1 VQASPFL
8 FRNARIVDPSDSYDE
23 IGDLLIA
30 NGTVTH
36 RGARLSVLPPDTE
49 IIDASGLIASPG
61 FVDLHTHLRYPGF
74 PAKETMASGSAAA
87 AAGGFTTICCMANTD
102 PVVDSVPILLDVVE
116 TASREA
122 RVHVLQLAAVTVGLE
137 GVELTNFADLL
148 GAGAAGFSDD
158 GKPVWNAE
166 TMRAALE
173 AVAPMN
179 TFVSAHEEDP
189 DLVADGVANA
199 GERARRFGLSEWPC
213 SGEAKMIARDVR
225 LAESTGGHL
234 HVAHVSCAD
243 SVPIIRDAKLRG
255 IRVTAEVAP
264 HHLRLTDTLLDGDP
278 ILGLAPAHPC
288 VKVNPPLRSADDLEV
303 LVEALADGT
312 IDVVATDH
320 APHATE
326 DKSGTFAEAAF
337 GFSGIETA
345 LPLCLELVR
354 EGRIPLST
362 IVGRLT
368 VSPAAILG
376 RIASLR
382 PSSVAD
388 VCIFDPEEMWTV
400 TAGALRSQGKN
411 TPLLGAHLKG
421 RVRYTLVGGAMV
433 HRGDIAKPS

>member
-1 VQASPFL
+1 
-8 FRNARIVDPSDSYDE
+8 
-23 IGDLLIA
+23 
-30 NGTVTH
+30 
-36 RGARLSVLPPDTE
+36 
-49 IIDASGLIASPG
+49 
-61 FVDLHTHLRYPGF
+61 
-74 PAKETMASGSAAA
+74 
-87 AAGGFTTICCMANTD
+87 
-102 PVVDSVPILLDVVE
+102 
-116 TASREA
+116 
-122 RVHVLQLAAVTVGLE
+122 
-137 GVELTNFADLL
+137 
-148 GAGAAGFSDD
+148 
-158 GKPVWNAE
+158 
-166 TMRAALE
+166 
-173 AVAPMN
+173 
-179 TFVSAHEEDP
+179 
-189 DLVADGVANA
+189 
-199 GERARRFGLSEWPC
+199 
-213 SGEAKMIARDVR
+213 MIARDVR

-243 SVPIIRDAKLRG
+243 SVPIIRDAKFRG

-421 RVRYTLVGGAMV
+421 RVRYTLVGGTMV

>member
-8 FRNARIVDPSDSYDE
+8 FRNARIVDSSDSYDK

-30 NGTVTH
+30 NGRVAH
-36 RGARLSVLPPDTE
+36 RGAPLSVLPPDTE
-49 IIDASGLIASPG
+49 ILDASGLVASPG

-102 PVVDSVPILLDVVE
+102 PVVDSVPVLRHVLE

-122 RVHVLQLAAVTVGLE
+122 RVRVLQFAAVSVGLE
-137 GVELTNFADLL
+137 GVELTNFAELL

-158 GKPVWNAE
+158 GRPVRNAE
-166 TMRAALE
+166 MMRTALE
-173 AVAPMN
+173 TGARLN
-179 TFVSAHEEDP
+179 TFVSAHEEDS

-199 GERARRFGLSEWPC
+199 GERARRLGLSEWPC
-213 SGEAKMIARDVR
+213 SGEAAMIARDVR
-225 LAESTGGHL
+225 LAESTGGRL

-255 IRVTAEVAP
+255 IRVTAEVTP
-264 HHLRLTDTLLDGDP
+264 HHLRLTDALLDGDP
-278 ILGLAPAHPC
+278 ALGLAPAHPC
-288 VKVNPPLRSADDLEV
+288 VKVNPPLRSAEDVEV

-312 IDVVATDH
+312 IDAVATDH
-320 APHATE
+320 APHAPA
-326 DKSGTFAEAAF
+326 DKSVPFAESAF

-354 EGRIPLST
+354 EGRIPLSSM
-362 IVGRLT
+362 VGRLT
-368 VSPAAILG
+368 VGPAAILG

-382 PSSVAD
+382 PGSIAD

-400 TAGALRSQGKN
+400 TAGAMRSKGKN
-411 TPLLGAHLKG
+411 TPLLGARLEG
-421 RVRYTLVGGAMV
+421 CVRYTLVGGAIV
-433 HRGDIAKPS
+433 HRGESQMRW